1 MLLDSVRFPYKAEL
15 DHAIGAAVRAMGP
28 RLVLQ
33 AVPLQITGQRYVVY
47 DFSLS

>member
-1 MLLDSVRFPYKAEL
+1 MLQDSVKFPCKAEL

-33 AVPLQITGQRYVVY
+33 AVLLQINGQR
-47 DFSLS
+47 